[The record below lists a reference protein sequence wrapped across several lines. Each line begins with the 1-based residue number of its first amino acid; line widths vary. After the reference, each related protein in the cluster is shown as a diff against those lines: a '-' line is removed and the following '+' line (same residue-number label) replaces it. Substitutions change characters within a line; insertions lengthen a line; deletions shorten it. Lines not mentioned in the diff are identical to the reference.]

1 MKLMKKIPGGTLL
14 VPMMISAII
23 HTFFPNLFNI
33 GGVTEALF
41 WTKSLSFILGATIFI
56 SGCTVKLS
64 SIKSVLKIYG
74 VLILLE
80 LQ

>member
-41 WTKSLSFILGATIFI
+41 DQK
-56 SGCTVKLS
+56 V
-64 SIKSVLKIYG
+64 
-74 VLILLE
+74 
-80 LQ
+80 

>member
-33 GGVTEALF
+33 GGVTEAL
-41 WTKSLSFILGATIFI
+41 WTKKF
-56 SGCTVKLS
+56 KLYFGS
-64 SIKSVLKIYG
+64 YDFYFWLYCEIK
-74 VLILLE
+74 
-80 LQ
+80 